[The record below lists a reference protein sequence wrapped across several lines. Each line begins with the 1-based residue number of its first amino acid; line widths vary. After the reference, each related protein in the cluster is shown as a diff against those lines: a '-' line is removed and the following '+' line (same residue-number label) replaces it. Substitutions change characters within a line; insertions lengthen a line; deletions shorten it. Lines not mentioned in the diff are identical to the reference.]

1 MHIQAVENSMN
12 MTSWGVFSMIVV
24 DFVDRK
30 IIQSIQ
36 NDTAY
41 VMFVLFSTACPYMHL
56 DDF

>member
-1 MHIQAVENSMN
+1 MN